1 MKNKYSI
8 LLLYFCSICLILV
21 LCLFGSSSSSFVA
34 AAAVPTPTSE
44 NANTPEQTMPSV
56 TPDGAQGNQVPGRD
70 RGFGGG
76 FPGGGAERGMG
87 FPPGGGGEGFPS
99 FNQQNTQQG
108 SMTDF
113 ISSVVSILFLLLASA
128 FVHLYKRKRL

>member
-1 MKNKYSI
+1 MKKKYSI

-21 LCLFGSSSSSFVA
+21 LSLFGSSSSSFVA
-34 AAAVPTPTSE
+34 AAAVTTPTTE

-56 TPDGAQGNQVPGRD
+56 NPDSAEESRVPGED

-99 FNQQNTQQG
+99 FNQQKTQQG

-113 ISSVVSILFLLLASA
+113 IASVVSIIFLLFASA